1 LYVEVGKPDLSVGEV
16 LVSLALLVQRQAI
29 TYRSIARS
37 GASFIL
43 PQLKA

>member
-1 LYVEVGKPDLSVGEV
+1 MYIEVGKPDLSVSEV
-16 LVSLALLVQRQAI
+16 LISLAMFVHRQAI
-29 TYRSIARS
+29 THKSIARS